1 MSVTFDQLTA
11 EQRAVA
17 DHQARTILV
26 LGGAGVGKT
35 TTALWAARRELTDHG
50 TRPRAILGR
59 RVLFVTF
66 SRTAVAQI
74 RSRAG
79 GVLAGI
85 AGSVEILTFHGLA
98 YRLICSFGRYVGHPG
113 EPVIAGD
120 ARTKLRAGTDIEDG
134 ALVYDDLLPMAL
146 RIIGSRGSIGELIRS
161 RWSLVI
167 GDEFQDT
174 DDNEWRLL
182 QLLGQHARLLLLADP
197 NQMIY
202 SGFKD
207 GVDEGRLDAARAR
220 DGSVEISLPPG
231 SHRDPSQVIPDAA
244 AEVRWRR
251 FDSEPVRRAV
261 AEGRLVL
268 CTDVPDDDD
277 DRASVIARHLDEQ
290 RAEGHLSFGVYA
302 KTNQGAAELSAALTN
317 LGVDHV
323 PVGFGE
329 AFGEALAAMVTM
341 LEFAEGTR
349 EWSDVV
355 DGLAVCV
362 TATVRSRRPPQLAI
376 ALRTGTGL
384 PRVLGERLDALQADL
399 RDAGGDVDSLA
410 LMVMDAWD
418 SLGFSSG
425 RRAWARAGRNLVAL
439 AARVRSG
446 GPDQVVRRVGL
457 AVAALRNESF
467 VELDSGDSGVIQLMN
482 FHQTKG
488 READVVILSH
498 SSDDWYGHDDEP
510 YEEPSRV
517 LYVALTRARHRVIVL
532 LPPTPHPLVAPFAG
546 LVRG

>member
-11 EQRAVA
+11 EQRAVVE
-17 DHQARTILV
+17 HKARTILV

-35 TTALWAARRELTDHG
+35 TTALWAARREVTDHG
-50 TRPRAILGR
+50 TRPRAIPGR

-85 AGSVEILTFHGLA
+85 ADSVEILTFHGLA
-98 YRLICSFGRYVGHPG
+98 YRLVCSFGRYVGHPG
-113 EPVIAGD
+113 EPIIAGE

-146 RIIGSRGSIGELIRS
+146 RIVGSQGPIGELIRS

-167 GDEFQDT
+167 CDEFQDT
-174 DDNEWRLL
+174 DDNQWRLL
-182 QLLGQHARLLLLADP
+182 QLLGQDARLLLMADP

-202 SGFKD
+202 GYRD

-220 DGSVEISLPPG
+220 DRSVEISLPPG
-231 SHRDPSQVIPDAA
+231 SHRDPSQVIPVAA

-261 AEGRLVL
+261 AEGRLVV

-277 DRASVIARHLDEQ
+277 DRASVIARHLGEQ
-290 RAEGHLSFGVYA
+290 RTEGHVSFGVYA
-302 KTNQGAAELSAALTN
+302 KTNQGAAELSAALTRAE
-317 LGVDHV
+317 VDHV
-323 PVGFGE
+323 PIGFGE

-349 EWSDVV
+349 DWSDVI
-355 DGLAVCV
+355 DGLAICV
-362 TATVRSRRPPQLAI
+362 TATVRSTKPPQLAI
-376 ALRTGTGL
+376 ALRTGRSL
-384 PRVLGERLDALQADL
+384 PRVLEERLEALQADL
-399 RDAGGDVDSLA
+399 RDAGGDVDRLA
-410 LMVMDAWD
+410 HVVMEAWER
-418 SLGFSSG
+418 LGFTSG
-425 RRAWARAGRNLVAL
+425 RRAWARAGRNLVSL
-439 AARVRSG
+439 VARVRSG

-467 VELDSGDSGVIQLMN
+467 VELDSGDSGTIQLMN

-498 SSDDWYGHDDEP
+498 SSNDWYGHDDEP

-517 LYVALTRARHRVIVL
+517 LYVAVTRARHRAIVL